1 MKMKVATV
9 LLACGL
15 SACTTAP
22 VISDLESDK
31 IKIQYA
37 GADTTLLM
45 NEANR
50 GCAIHSKDAV
60 GPISSMCIKGP
71 YSYFCETQEYLFA
84 CQ

>member
-37 GADTTLLM
+37 GADTTATD
-45 NEANR
+45 E
-50 GCAIHSKDAV
+50 
-60 GPISSMCIKGP
+60 
-71 YSYFCETQEYLFA
+71 
-84 CQ
+84 